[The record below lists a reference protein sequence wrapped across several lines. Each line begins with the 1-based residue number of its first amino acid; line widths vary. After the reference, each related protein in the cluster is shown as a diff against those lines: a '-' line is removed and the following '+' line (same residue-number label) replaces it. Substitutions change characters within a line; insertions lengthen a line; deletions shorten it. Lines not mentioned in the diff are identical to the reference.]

1 MSKLLEF
8 FINRNYFKILHEYDS
23 LEMPKHKIN
32 HIQLFQKDKIICLFN
47 NYIKLYDIY
56 EKIILCK
63 IKISMKDY
71 YYNSM
76 RKIKIFGEDK
86 FIIFNSEE
94 YEYTE
99 EELRI
104 YKFID
109 DNNKKDYS
117 CKEITRIPE
126 KANNILIK
134 GRKMICIK
142 KGFLNI
148 YILIKDRILQL
159 QTKIIIPQIIDKY
172 SFNKGFFLNKNIKV
186 IEYGNKYIEFWSL
199 NKYELTHENRVK
211 TDNYILGNKLTLEV
225 LNDNDNIL
233 YSIFNCIY
241 LYSFR
246 NKKIIKKII
255 FENYWEILGIY
266 ITKNEEIY
274 VNDRNKIYTLDLK
287 NKTYYALTRFNYQF
301 ENSLIILEDEKNH
314 LFIINSYYEIQI
326 FKRSICIT
334 LMQDLRYVLISY
346 LYYILERYYNR
357 FNIKYINI
365 FFIISLIIFL
375 MIDNYNKSLYVDGM
389 QNYALRISIILYII
403 IHLFNLSLFYFHYL
417 NNEIF
422 KYYS

>member
-1 MSKLLEF
+1 ME
-8 FINRNYFKILHEYDS
+8 
-23 LEMPKHKIN
+23 
-32 HIQLFQKDKIICLFN
+32 
-47 NYIKLYDIY
+47 
-56 EKIILCK
+56 
-63 IKISMKDY
+63 
-71 YYNSM
+71 
-76 RKIKIFGEDK
+76 
-86 FIIFNSEE
+86 
-94 YEYTE
+94 
-99 EELRI
+99 
-104 YKFID
+104 
-109 DNNKKDYS
+109 
-117 CKEITRIPE
+117 
-126 KANNILIK
+126 
-134 GRKMICIK
+134 
-142 KGFLNI
+142 
-148 YILIKDRILQL
+148 L

-172 SFNKGFFLNKNIKV
+172 SFNKGFFLNKDIKV

-199 NKYELTHENRVK
+199 NKYKLTHENRVK
-211 TDNYILGNKLTLEV
+211 TDNYILGNKLILKV

-274 VNDRNKIYTLDLK
+274 ANDRNKIYTLDLK

-389 QNYALRISIILYII
+389 QNYALRISIVLYII
-403 IHLFNLSLFYFHYL
+403 IHLFNLSLFFFHYL